1 MTREFLRSERLR
13 VLING
18 IHAKSGGGVTY
29 LRNIMPLLAQDDELE
44 LHLFLH
50 RDQFQLFGTLDE
62 RIRIHLLDFR
72 NGFFSNLAW
81 EQLALPIFARVM
93 RVDVTLSLANY
104 GPLLAPAQMIM
115 LRNSLAVAG
124 KETRLAKRLYWGG
137 LTIMTAL
144 SLMTCRRAIAVSNYS
159 RGALSFGMGER
170 LRHKVAVVYHGVNEA
185 FRPADEERS
194 GEYLLAVSDIYVQKN
209 LHTLIHALTM
219 VRRDHPLMTLKIAG
233 KAIDEDYVREL
244 QSVIR
249 DEGLMDAVE
258 FLGQCETEKLLE
270 LYRNCKLFVFPSTV
284 ETFGNPLVEA
294 MACGA
299 PIVSS
304 NTAAMPEILG
314 NAAVYFDPLNASE
327 MAAQI
332 IRLLGNETLSGNETA
347 RERLSHNALMRARR
361 FSWAMTARQTA
372 EVIKSAAAPNRY
384 HKIDG
389 GTRSVES
396 SVGAG
401 S

>member
-1 MTREFLRSERLR
+1 
-13 VLING
+13 
-18 IHAKSGGGVTY
+18 
-29 LRNIMPLLAQDDELE
+29 
-44 LHLFLH
+44 
-50 RDQFQLFGTLDE
+50 
-62 RIRIHLLDFR
+62 
-72 NGFFSNLAW
+72 
-81 EQLALPIFARVM
+81 
-93 RVDVTLSLANY
+93 
-104 GPLLAPAQMIM
+104 
-115 LRNSLAVAG
+115 
-124 KETRLAKRLYWGG
+124 
-137 LTIMTAL
+137 
-144 SLMTCRRAIAVSNYS
+144 
-159 RGALSFGMGER
+159 
-170 LRHKVAVVYHGVNEA
+170 
-185 FRPADEERS
+185 
-194 GEYLLAVSDIYVQKN
+194 
-209 LHTLIHALTM
+209 
-219 VRRDHPLMTLKIAG
+219 MTLKIAG